1 MKKSIICFWSLL
13 FVAHATHGM
22 EGMNDMHA
30 VNSTE
35 EMHGMD
41 DMSTDPWLNYIRADQ
56 LEWRDADDGETLAW
70 DITAWSGKSTDKLW
84 LRTEGERADGSTQ
97 HAETQL
103 AYGHAI
109 AGYWDVLAGV
119 RSDFEPAPDRHWAML
134 GVKGLAPYFFNVDAQ
149 FFVADHGRTAA
160 RIKADYELMLTQKLV
175 LTHEVEINAYGKD
188 DVERGI
194 GSGLSSFE
202 AGLRLRYEF
211 VREFAP
217 YIGVL
222 HERKLGDT
230 ANMAHDDNEARSDTM
245 LVIGISAWL

>member
-22 EGMNDMHA
+22 EGMNDMRA

-84 LRTEGERADGSTQ
+84 LRTEGERAD
-97 HAETQL
+97 
-103 AYGHAI
+103 
-109 AGYWDVLAGV
+109 V
-119 RSDFEPAPDRHWAML
+119 EPAPDRHWAML